1 MSQVQYIGS
10 GVVSGS
16 IFGTVQTIGAVTGDI
31 ITVPLGVNPGT
42 YLFKIDVVGFD
53 AATPLGVA
61 YSITAAARTTG
72 IAATELPGESADELE
87 EGALIA
93 CDNDFICVG
102 NTGIVRLTGCA
113 GKTINWTAV
122 LTYTFGS

>member
-16 IFGTVQTIGAVTGDI
+16 ILGTVQTIGAVTGDA
-31 ITVPLGVNPGT
+31 ITVSLGVNPGT
-42 YLFKIDVVGFD
+42 YLFKVDVVGFD
-53 AATPLGVA
+53 AATPLSAA
-61 YSITAAARTTG
+61 YFITAAARTTG
-72 IAATELPGESADELE
+72 VLATELPGETADELE
-87 EGALIA
+87 EGALVA
-93 CDNDFICVG
+93 CDNDVLCVA
-102 NTGIVRLTGCA
+102 NTAIVRLTGCA